1 MTGVV
6 VVSWIVFAFAVAV
19 VLICASVLLQRWAD
33 KKARKEEKHGQ
44 RKTDDAH
51 GRHADG
57 QRTGRR

>member
-33 KKARKEEKHGQ
+33 KKARKEKEPISSPL
-44 RKTDDAH
+44 RCWARPLKTA
-51 GRHADG
+51 GSI
-57 QRTGRR
+57 

>member
-33 KKARKEEKHGQ
+33 KKARKEKKDE
-44 RKTDDAH
+44 TD
-51 GRHADG
+51 
-57 QRTGRR
+57 